1 MKFKQCI
8 TVIIFGICMQHNVA
22 AQKQLSPMETQWINE
37 ADKGLTE
44 AISNPGMNE
53 KVRLEL
59 VQKAARTRKQY
70 GQPPFDFPTK
80 IPLRELMEKNY
91 NENRN
96 YVLNANR
103 LYQVLNEDLLNQK
116 LKLVNKM
123 QIEVTGQQI
132 QFLIP
137 GSTPIDLTCEAIS
150 TVFQYDFVGGA
161 SGGKRSDAIELKK
174 KFMKLA
180 ETKELINK
188 LVELQKYQKISME
201 NLDKDLDGLPE
212 LEKKIFKSYSDAEKS
227 ISVFKGYENSVMQDV
242 NSSSENNSD
251 ILGTWVFNAPGFN
264 VVHRYFSDGT
274 ATIRVNATENRFR
287 WKTSGQLITYY
298 YENGKT
304 YTQGYEV
311 KGNQLYYC
319 TKKLKRAGHPL
330 TRQ

>member
-188 LVELQKYQKISME
+188 LVELQKYQKITME
-201 NLDKDLDGLPE
+201 NLDKDLDGLP
-212 LEKKIFKSYSDAEKS
+212 
-227 ISVFKGYENSVMQDV
+227 
-242 NSSSENNSD
+242 
-251 ILGTWVFNAPGFN
+251 
-264 VVHRYFSDGT
+264 
-274 ATIRVNATENRFR
+274 
-287 WKTSGQLITYY
+287 
-298 YENGKT
+298 
-304 YTQGYEV
+304 
-311 KGNQLYYC
+311 
-319 TKKLKRAGHPL
+319 
-330 TRQ
+330 

>member
-1 MKFKQCI
+1 MKTKNY
-8 TVIIFGICMQHNVA
+8 IFVVLLTISILQSVT
-22 AQKQLSPMETQWINE
+22 AQKQLSEMETQWINE
-37 ADKGLTE
+37 ADKGLVE
-44 AISNPGMNE
+44 AITSPGMNE
-53 KVRLEL
+53 KDRLEL
-59 VQKAARTRKQY
+59 IQKAARTRKTY
-70 GQPPFDFPTK
+70 GQPPYEFPAK

-91 NENRN
+91 EENKN

-103 LYQVLNEDLLNQK
+103 LYQVLNDDLLNQK
-116 LKLVNKM
+116 LKLVNTM

-150 TVFQYDFVGGA
+150 TVFQYDFIGGA

-174 KFMKLA
+174 RFLKLA
-180 ETKELINK
+180 ETKDLINK

-201 NLDKDLDGLPE
+201 NLKKDLDGLPE
-212 LEKKIFKSYSDAEKS
+212 LERKIFKSYSDAEKS
-227 ISVFKGYENSVMQDV
+227 TSVFKGYENSVMHTA
-242 NSSSENNSD
+242 NTTSENNTD

-287 WKTSGQLITYY
+287 WKTSGHLITYY

-311 KGNQLYYC
+311 DGNQLYYC